1 MPSLRFLFSTAH
13 PPRHAGQQ
21 FHKKPN
27 NENTSWKTSKRHY
40 PPPPQK
46 QHKTKT
52 QKKHHN
58 QIPHHRTNK
67 KLLKN
72 HRTSQKHRTEQ
83 KIYTKKT
90 LKRQSPRNTKYRIS
104 TRSTHLL
111 TEISFHVRHTRRGEC
126 RGEHAHTKHRTGPSR
141 LKNHPNKRTYPTR
154 EKYLE
159 KPYNSQ
165 TDDTIF
171 KFWTQ
176 KILAFHH
183 FQVWKPLLKCIVYT
197 SHGDTLVTTTGYAA
211 ALLSPSNHVPTVVG
225 YV

>member
-1 MPSLRFLFSTAH
+1 MKDLKKALPPS
-13 PPRHAGQQ
+13 PP
-21 FHKKPN
+21 KN
-27 NENTSWKTSKRHY
+27 NT
-40 PPPPQK
+40 
-46 QHKTKT
+46 KTKT

-111 TEISFHVRHTRRGEC
+111 TKISFHVRHTRRGEC

-154 EKYLE
+154 TKYLE

-171 KFWTQ
+171 KF
-176 KILAFHH
+176 
-183 FQVWKPLLKCIVYT
+183 
-197 SHGDTLVTTTGYAA
+197 
-211 ALLSPSNHVPTVVG
+211 
-225 YV
+225 

>member
-1 MPSLRFLFSTAH
+1 MCRLCGFFFLPPTH
-13 PPRHAGQQ
+13 PDTQD
-21 FHKKPN
+21 N
-27 NENTSWKTSKRHY
+27 NSIKNQTTKTHHER
-40 PPPPQK
+40 PQK
-46 QHKTKT
+46 GITPLPPKNNTKRKHKRNTITKY
-52 QKKHHN
+52 HR
-58 QIPHHRTNK
+58 HHRTNK

-111 TEISFHVRHTRRGEC
+111 TKISFHVRHTRRGEC

-171 KFWTQ
+171 KF
-176 KILAFHH
+176 
-183 FQVWKPLLKCIVYT
+183 
-197 SHGDTLVTTTGYAA
+197 
-211 ALLSPSNHVPTVVG
+211 
-225 YV
+225 